1 MYGNNSFFFY
11 FSNRKKRRE
20 RIPPVSINT
29 HSTAHRLASQNS
41 QRDDKFDVSRILHS
55 QTSEQPRASQLQ
67 TANRTHGMKNRRR
80 NTQEQREPESSCSKK
95 KLRHNGIWP
104 KALFDVP
111 QIISHW
117 AAVCYAIVNVVWY
130 CYYLTIILNCNMLFG
145 YNNWL
150 MERMCFF
157 AALNYQMRNDALH
170 IHSPVRIH
178 WMNNKYANFLVIIP
192 SSFSHCLHIL
202 IFPAFI
208 RFVFFRIRSWLKT
221 FYTEFLK
228 NNNESRVFDF

>member
-1 MYGNNSFFFY
+1 MWAVYY
-11 FSNRKKRRE
+11 IHRRQ
-20 RIPPVSINT
+20 S
-29 HSTAHRLASQNS
+29 S
-41 QRDDKFDVSRILHS
+41 
-55 QTSEQPRASQLQ
+55 
-67 TANRTHGMKNRRR
+67 
-80 NTQEQREPESSCSKK
+80 QEQANCKQQTERMEWKTDEGTHKSKK

-130 CYYLTIILNCNMLFG
+130 CYYLTIVLNCNMLFG

-208 RFVFFRIRSWLKT
+208 RFVFFS
-221 FYTEFLK
+221 
-228 NNNESRVFDF
+228 D